1 MMHPPEIAFRID
13 SKLILKLRER
23 LDRIRRPLQG
33 LLVADSL
40 ESPVSSFVELRA
52 DEEDTGAMQEA

>member
-1 MMHPPEIAFRID
+1 MHPPEIAFRID

>member
-40 ESPVSSFVELRA
+40 DAPVSSFVELRA
-52 DEEDTGAMQEA
+52 NEEDAGAMQEA